1 MVPVELEDRFKLP
14 PRGTGVKSDMRKLS
28 GLGPCAGAQ
37 GQRQGCLVSPLAE
50 NKAFCTEMPGS
61 RVQNKEAR
69 SSMSV
74 PALLS
79 KYQAA

>member
-1 MVPVELEDRFKLP
+1 MVHVEPEERFKLP
-14 PRGTGVKSDMRKLS
+14 PRGTGIKSDMRKLS
-28 GLGPCAGAQ
+28 GLGPCAEAQ

-50 NKAFCTEMPGS
+50 NKVACTEMPGS
-61 RVQNKEAR
+61 RVQNKETR

-79 KYQAA
+79 KYQAI